1 MRATRIGVKS
11 PFLPVAAP
19 LAALIAS
26 LVRWWLQGS
35 NNLYTAIDKRFFVPD
50 PDLGWRVSSAH
61 PVWLGLEV
69 CAVIAAIAVG
79 IAIGGWMIRQRE
91 SKRAARATVLRAVAW
106 VLGAVSLAAPIAAYA
121 SGSRPTGARD
131 ALPIELAK
139 VPATNAI
146 AGRLEAPSGRY
157 EVVAHEGTSI
167 TAHLSA
173 GGEAFDA
180 RFTGDVQGFWHG
192 NPHDLNDPMSADVS
206 VAAASIDT
214 GVRDRSKHARTAYL
228 EADTYPRIEVTL
240 DRVLAAQPAGRDA
253 VAFSAHGT
261 LSLIGRKHSIEIAGT
276 LVQPDDAARAR
287 LGLTGSILLV
297 KATFSIAIKETALAA
312 DAGDFDGDLIPIAVS
327 LVLRHTND

>member
-1 MRATRIGVKS
+1 VKS

-35 NNLYTAIDKRFFVPD
+35 NNLYTAVDKRFYAPD

-61 PVWLGLEV
+61 PVWLGLEI
-69 CAVIAAIAVG
+69 CAVIAALAIG
-79 IAIGGWMIRQRE
+79 LAIGGWMIRRRE
-91 SKRAARATVLRAVAW
+91 SKRGVRATMLRAIAW
-106 VLGAVSLAAPIAAYA
+106 MLGAVSLAVPIAAYA

-131 ALPIELAK
+131 ALPIEPAK
-139 VPATNAI
+139 ALVASAI
-146 AGRLEAPSGRY
+146 AGGLAAPAGRY
-157 EVVAHEGTSI
+157 EVLAHEGTSI

-180 RFTGDVQGFWHG
+180 RFAGDIQGFWQG
-192 NPHDLNDPMSADVS
+192 NPHDLNEPMTADVS

-214 GVRDRSKHARTAYL
+214 GVRDRSKHARTGYL
-228 EADTYPRIEVTL
+228 KADTYPRIEVTL
-240 DRVLAAQPAGRDA
+240 DHVLAAQPEGRDGL
-253 VAFSAHGT
+253 AFRAHGT

-276 LVQPDDAARAR
+276 LAQPDEAALAR
-287 LGLTGSILLV
+287 LGLTGSILIV
-297 KATFSIAIKETALAA
+297 KATFSISIKETALAA

-327 LVLRHTND
+327 LVLRHTGG

>member
-1 MRATRIGVKS
+1 MTRS

-35 NNLYTAIDKRFFVPD
+35 NNLYTAVDKRFYVPD
-50 PDLGWRVSSAH
+50 PDLGWRVSSTH

-69 CAVIAAIAVG
+69 CALIAAIAVG
-79 IAIGGWMIRQRE
+79 LAIGGWMIRRRE
-91 SKRAARATVLRAVAW
+91 SKRGARATMLRAIAW
-106 VLGAVSLAAPIAAYA
+106 VLGAVSLVAPVAAFA
-121 SGSRPTGARD
+121 SGARPTGARD
-131 ALPIELAK
+131 ALPIEPTKA
-139 VPATNAI
+139 PATNAI
-146 AGRLEAPSGRY
+146 AGGLEAPAGRY

-180 RFTGDVQGFWHG
+180 RFTGDIRGFWHG
-192 NPHDLNDPMSADVS
+192 NPHDFTEPNSADVS
-206 VAAASIDT
+206 VAAASVDT
-214 GVRDRSKHARTAYL
+214 GVRDRSKHARTGYL
-228 EADTYPRIEVTL
+228 EADTYPRIEVAL
-240 DRVLAAQPAGRDA
+240 DRVLAAQPAGRD
-253 VAFSAHGT
+253 VAFRAHGT

-276 LVQPDDAARAR
+276 LAQPDEAALAR
-287 LGLTGSILLV
+287 LGLTGSILIV

-327 LVLRHTND
+327 LVLRHTGD